1 MLSLTDITEI
11 SYDLADL
18 VDDFRA
24 MFSIIHEFACPEFN
38 DFPDV
43 PDFRRRYTEL
53 HRHYREVLGC
63 SALV

>member
-24 MFSIIHEFACPEFN
+24 MFAHVHGFVCPDFN

-53 HRHYREVLGC
+53 HQRYREVIGC
-63 SALV
+63 F